1 MKLFATRYRRQ
12 STATQAVG
20 ITGIALVVAA
30 LALAPPGDSRAIHRS
45 QQATQLLSSD
55 LRQSTDVVTALSGG
69 VSPSDFKSPATRYK
83 PSIRWW
89 WQAPLTNDEALREMQ
104 SIADAGFGEVEIA
117 FSSGAWATDDQRTIL
132 GNALDK
138 ATTLGIKVSMT
149 MGPAWPIRT
158 PSTGA
163 GSGYASEELQYGH
176 VHLTS
181 GQNFS
186 GPVPPPI
193 DAATRTQPTTLVAVT
208 AARVVQ
214 AGPDVTTP
222 GTPPTSS
229 TVLDPTSLIDLT
241 SQVSNGQINWTAPS
255 PGDWRLFRFWSRDNT
270 GEYTS
275 EFDAAAAQ
283 KATQDLDQ
291 IQVGPDNAA
300 KLRKSGQDMFEDSLE
315 LHATTIYGTPNME
328 KEFKTR
334 RGYDMA
340 KYLPLMFV
348 QGESD
353 FPVAPKLPVP
363 DFSLSDGSNSKLLH
377 DYYETLTDLYVDD
390 HLQVFQDW
398 AEKYGMHYKA
408 QASYGQDLE
417 PIRSFRSLQE
427 MGARSETESLDG
439 GENLPISTD
448 DPSWANSLQFQQT
461 IASGVHQGGGTLLS
475 AELGAIFRP
484 AYTMNLSNYQD
495 LMAKAWAAGV
505 SQPFIHGFALQ
516 APNATWPGTTRFGET
531 VTESW
536 NDTNF
541 PQWTNWPSL
550 TSYLARGTRVLET
563 GTAKADV
570 AVYSGSFLSARGNQ
584 SPFDETTLQQ
594 SGYSVEYVDPVGLAE
609 QGSPHDG
616 ELFPGT
622 SGYRALVIDQRAIS
636 HQAAATI
643 LQAAKAGVRVVFVG
657 TLPDQDT
664 TFASGAGGASEVQKD
679 VAETLRQHS
688 ATRVA
693 AQSDVAAALAQLGL
707 APRVASNGTQVLI
720 QYRQV
725 NGGAYV
731 YLYNPSD
738 SPVTFNP
745 SLDVEGVP
753 SQMDLWDGSITPIAQ
768 YTISKDHTSIPMTLQ
783 GKETRVIQIDKNAT
797 PGVHVVGDAEPEG
810 GQLVVTDGGVQF
822 QATRSGAQTFKLS
835 NGHTVHIEAMV
846 DNDKDIP
853 LSGQPSSRP
862 SLIDPWSTWSLTA
875 QTATPAGSKTVSV
888 PSGLGDS
895 QFQQY
900 NLEDWRDI
908 TSLHGESGVGTYTAT
923 TTLPADWTPDAALGM
938 LLNLGTVDGTAS
950 ITVNGTPVGSQVI
963 DEHDWDIANL
973 LHAGKNTVSVEVRT
987 TLRNAVS
994 TYNKRSTAS
1003 QPYGLRGQV
1012 TLRPVD
1018 TELVYKSVH

>member
-1 MKLFATRYRRQ
+1 MKPFATRFRRQ
-12 STATQAVG
+12 STATQVVGVTAV
-20 ITGIALVVAA
+20 ALVVAV
-30 LALAPPGDSRAIHRS
+30 LALAPPGGSRTS
-45 QQATQLLSSD
+45 QQPTRLLSSG
-55 LRQSTDVVTALSGG
+55 LQQGTDAVAALAGG
-69 VSPSDFKSPATRYK
+69 ISPADFKSPATRYK
-83 PSIRWW
+83 PAIRWW

-138 ATTLGIKVSMT
+138 AATLGIKVSMT

-181 GQNFS
+181 GQKFS

-193 DAATRTQPTTLVAVT
+193 DAAQQTQPTTLVAVT

-229 TVLDPTSLIDLT
+229 TVLDPTSLVDLT
-241 SQVSNGQINWTAPS
+241 SQVSNGQIDWTAPS
-255 PGDWRLFRFWSRDNT
+255 SGDWQLFGFWSRDNS

-283 KATQDLDQ
+283 RATQDLDQ
-291 IQVGPDNAA
+291 IQVGADNAA
-300 KLRKSGQDMFEDSLE
+300 KLQKSGQDMFEDSLE
-315 LHATTIYGTPNME
+315 LHATTIYWTPNME
-328 KEFKTR
+328 KEFKSR

-348 QGESD
+348 QGESN
-353 FPVAPKLPVP
+353 FPVAPKLPVV
-363 DFSLSDGSNSKLLH
+363 DFSLSDGSNSRILH
-377 DYYETLTDLYVDD
+377 DYFETLTDLYVDD

-398 AEKYGMHYKA
+398 AEKYGMRYKA
-408 QASYGQDLE
+408 QASYGQDLD

-439 GENLPISTD
+439 GENLPISTN
-448 DPSWANSLQFQQT
+448 DPAWANSLQFQQT

-475 AELGAIFRP
+475 TELGAIFRP
-484 AYTMNLSNYQD
+484 AYSMNLSDYQD
-495 LMAKAWAAGV
+495 LMAKEWADGV

-541 PQWTNWPSL
+541 PQWSRWPTL
-550 TSYLARGTRVLET
+550 TSYFARGNRVLET
-563 GTAKADV
+563 GTAKTDV
-570 AVYSGSFLSARGNQ
+570 AVYSDSFLSARGNE
-584 SPFDETTLQQ
+584 SAFDETTLQQ
-594 SGYSVEYVDPVGLAE
+594 SGYSVEYVDPVGLAD
-609 QGSPHDG
+609 QGRPHNG
-616 ELFPGT
+616 ELFPST

-657 TLPDQDT
+657 PLPDQDT
-664 TFASGAGGASEVQKD
+664 TFASGASGASDVKND

-688 ATRVA
+688 ATKVA

-707 APRVASNGTQVLI
+707 APRVASNGTQLLT

-725 NGGAYV
+725 DGGAYV

-738 SPVTFNP
+738 NPVTFNP
-745 SLDVEGVP
+745 SFDVEGVP

-768 YTISKDHTSIPMTLQ
+768 YTITKDRTSMPMTLQ
-783 GKETRVIQIDKNAT
+783 GKETRVIQINKNAT
-797 PGVHVVGDAEPEG
+797 PRVHVVGDAAAEG
-810 GQLVVTDGGVQF
+810 GQLVVTNGGIQF

-835 NGHTVHIEAMV
+835 NAHTVHIEALV
-846 DNDKDIP
+846 DNNKDIP
-853 LSGQPSSRP
+853 LSGQPSTRP

-875 QTATPAGSKTVSV
+875 QTATPTGSNTVSV

-900 NLEDWRDI
+900 NLKDWRDI

-923 TTLPADWTPDAALGM
+923 TTLPADWTPDAAHGM

-950 ITVNGTPVGSQVI
+950 ITVNGTAVGSQVT
-963 DEHDWDIANL
+963 DQHDWDIANL

-1003 QPYGLRGQV
+1003 QPYGLRGPV

-1018 TELVYKSVH
+1018 TELVYKSVD